1 MRKREI
7 NIYQRDTLGQNIL
20 FNFLQQD
27 INNTIKDR
35 KIYLDTLQILLNLG
49 LDVNDKDDNGD
60 TVLHLAILNQC
71 QYTVRLFLE
80 AKPNFFVK
88 NKKGRSIIHNCIWK
102 NNKRYFKLIHSYNSE
117 IINISD
123 IYGVRPIHYAAFMGK
138 YKLVID
144 MLDAGAHVNNPNK
157 KNVKILTFFEKFH
170 KNIFKMTE
178 NEKDLVN
185 KKNLLLLAE
194 NMQKEFLIKNIS

>member
-1 MRKREI
+1 
-7 NIYQRDTLGQNIL
+7 
-20 FNFLQQD
+20 
-27 INNTIKDR
+27 
-35 KIYLDTLQILLNLG
+35 
-49 LDVNDKDDNGD
+49 
-60 TVLHLAILNQC
+60 
-71 QYTVRLFLE
+71 
-80 AKPNFFVK
+80 
-88 NKKGRSIIHNCIWK
+88 
-102 NNKRYFKLIHSYNSE
+102 
-117 IINISD
+117 
-123 IYGVRPIHYAAFMGK
+123 MGK